1 MPPRPRRLLLSST
14 AVGTVAASHTNAPYN
29 TAVGQ
34 AALFSDT
41 TGGNNIALGDHAGS
55 SLTTGDNNIDIGN
68 WGVAAEANTI
78 RIGTPGTQIATYIAG
93 INGATSSSGVPVY
106 VNSSGQLG
114 TTTSSARFKQDIQDM
129 AMRPAAS

>member
-1 MPPRPRRLLLSST
+1 M
-14 AVGTVAASHTNAPYN
+14 
-29 TAVGQ
+29 
-34 AALFSDT
+34 FSDT